1 MSGESD
7 GQWCRRLRISQ
18 EEHGLAPY
26 FKETLEHDIQ
36 KCPAY
41 VVCFDEALNKI
52 SRRGQLGIVIR
63 YWSTDANQVA
73 TRYFNSVFLG
83 YATAVD
89 LKRHFI
95 AGLSGLALNKLIQVS
110 MDGPSIN
117 WKFFEAMRDS
127 VDAADPRLLELGSC
141 GLHISH
147 GAFQTGNK
155 SADCVCERNAQE
167 CVWTV

>member
-52 SRRGQLGIVIR
+52 SRRGQLDIVIR

-127 VDAADPRLLELGSC
+127 VDAADPRLLELGSY

-147 GAFQTGNK
+147 GAFETGHK
-155 SADCVCERNAQE
+155 LAD
-167 CVWTV
+167 